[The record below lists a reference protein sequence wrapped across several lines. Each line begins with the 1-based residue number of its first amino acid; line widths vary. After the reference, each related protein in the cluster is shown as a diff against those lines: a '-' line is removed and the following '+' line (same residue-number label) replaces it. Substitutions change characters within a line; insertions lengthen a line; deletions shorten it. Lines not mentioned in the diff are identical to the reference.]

1 MTKEV
6 LEMFLS
12 HCMNIWQYSTEKKS
26 SDKVR
31 KFVDNKLT
39 MRHILP
45 SHYTH
50 AVIFTLI
57 ELYTKLIDEN
67 KKNIHFFQFFLV
79 RLVNEAFRSPFS
91 HYIQE
96 IHSIKL
102 N

>member
-1 MTKEV
+1 MSKSYGRHLWTFPIQFEMTKEV

-31 KFVDNKLT
+31 KFVDNKFT

-45 SHYTH
+45 LHYTH

-67 KKNIHFFQFFLV
+67 
-79 RLVNEAFRSPFS
+79 
-91 HYIQE
+91 
-96 IHSIKL
+96 
-102 N
+102 

>member
-67 KKNIHFFQFFLV
+67 NKISHFVRTFFL
-79 RLVNEAFRSPFS
+79 LD
-91 HYIQE
+91 
-96 IHSIKL
+96 
-102 N
+102 

>member
-1 MTKEV
+1 M
-6 LEMFLS
+6 LEIFLS

-31 KFVDNKLT
+31 KFVDNKFT

-67 KKNIHFFQFFLV
+67 NKISHFVRIFFC
-79 RLVNEAFRSPFS
+79 
-91 HYIQE
+91 
-96 IHSIKL
+96 
-102 N
+102 